1 MANLH
6 HRVILS
12 VQESEYPKGDDVH
25 GCILHIVSY
34 NIRFFIIDFR
44 KLATSFVLASH
55 LERFLTYPPSTIRQ

>member
-34 NIRFFIIDFR
+34 NIRFFIINIGE
-44 KLATSFVLASH
+44 LATSLVLA
-55 LERFLTYPPSTIRQ
+55 TYFKG